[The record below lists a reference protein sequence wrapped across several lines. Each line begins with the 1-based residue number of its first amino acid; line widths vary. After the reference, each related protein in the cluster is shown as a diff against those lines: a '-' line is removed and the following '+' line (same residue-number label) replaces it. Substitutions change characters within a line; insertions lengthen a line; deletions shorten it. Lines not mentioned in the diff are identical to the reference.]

1 MVGKVN
7 CITIDSDSDSNSASA
22 SDEVEEIEEVKLNA
36 YEPVITDVTVFDDIK
51 NKSTFPTT
59 DNWLLQ
65 LSWRTNTIQ
74 RWHQWH

>member
-51 NKSTFPTT
+51 INLLFQRQITGYY
-59 DNWLLQ
+59 NW
-65 LSWRTNTIQ
+65 SWRTNTIQ